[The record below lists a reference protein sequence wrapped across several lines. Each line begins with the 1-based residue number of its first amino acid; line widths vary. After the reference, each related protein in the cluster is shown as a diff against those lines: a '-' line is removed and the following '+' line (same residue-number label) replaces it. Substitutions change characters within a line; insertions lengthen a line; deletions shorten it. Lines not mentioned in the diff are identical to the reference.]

1 MLDAIGAGH
10 APRVG
15 DRDWADIWR
24 DSPEYKVM
32 RQEIENIKQQGLAL
46 PVPEKSHETTCK
58 YELYSQKLYHAHG
71 PFSDA
76 TSFWVQLKEVVR
88 RNNLAL
94 WRSPDYVFTRL
105 FIHAFISVQISLCF
119 LQLGT
124 SARDLQYR
132 VFGM

>member
-1 MLDAIGAGH
+1 MLDAIGAGL

-58 YELYSQKLYHAHG
+58 YELYYQKSYLAHG
-71 PFSDA
+71 
-76 TSFWVQLKEVVR
+76 SFQMLHP
-88 RNNLAL
+88 
-94 WRSPDYVFTRL
+94 SG
-105 FIHAFISVQISLCF
+105 SS
-119 LQLGT
+119 
-124 SARDLQYR
+124 
-132 VFGM
+132 

>member
-1 MLDAIGAGH
+1 MLDAIGAGL

-58 YELYSQKLYHAHG
+58 YKLFFEKLYLAH
-71 PFSDA
+71 D
-76 TSFWVQLKEVVR
+76 
-88 RNNLAL
+88 
-94 WRSPDYVFTRL
+94 
-105 FIHAFISVQISLCF
+105 SLQM
-119 LQLGT
+119 LHHSG
-124 SARDLQYR
+124 SN
-132 VFGM
+132 